1 MNWLHFLIWVAGIY
15 LLYYL
20 VNILID
26 AAGSGRS
33 PADHSLTN
41 ELTFS
46 EAVQPKRL
54 EHEPETE
61 NKKNNKPGVYETG
74 AKLKPV
80 SEVIA
85 SGGVPIRDLFNLV
98 RQEAI
103 IYTRAVSF

>member
-1 MNWLHFLIWVAGIY
+1 MNWLHFLIWIAGIY
-15 LLYYL
+15 AAYYL
-20 VNILID
+20 ANILID

-33 PADHSLTN
+33 PADNSLTN

-46 EAVQPKRL
+46 EAVQPQRPA
-54 EHEPETE
+54 HRPETE
-61 NKKNNKPGVYETG
+61 NIKNNKPGVPDTQ

-85 SGGVPIRDLFNLV
+85 CGGVPIKDLFNLV

-103 IYTRAVSF
+103 MYTRAVSY

>member
-1 MNWLHFLIWVAGIY
+1 MNWLHFLIWVACIY
-15 LLYYL
+15 AVYYL
-20 VNILID
+20 ANILID

-33 PADHSLTN
+33 PADNSTH

-54 EHEPETE
+54 EHGPE
-61 NKKNNKPGVYETG
+61 NKKNNNTGVHDTG

-85 SGGVPIRDLFNLV
+85 SGGVPIKDLFNLV